1 MGGGREGGEERGKR
15 ELWRKEKNG
24 CGYQKDSAHLL
35 RFLSQYLKALREG
48 GSALLALSL
57 PPSLK
62 MNPIEWERWSDAEAA
77 RNKALTGP
85 KQAPFCMTTNTSLGV
100 LTAGILRGVGGPRNA
115 LSSPPPLPYCI
126 DASFTCRTLSATPP
140 PLARVGSH

>member
-1 MGGGREGGEERGKR
+1 MGKKGTLEKR
-15 ELWRKEKNG
+15 KNG

-48 GSALLALSL
+48 EGALLALSL

-77 RNKALTGP
+77 RNKAVTGL

-100 LTAGILRGVGGPRNA
+100 LTAGILRGGVGTPKCP
-115 LSSPPPLPYCI
+115 LLPSSL
-126 DASFTCRTLSATPP
+126 TL
-140 PLARVGSH
+140 LH